1 VGRVIGASRPKV
13 NAAFTLLQSTGAIV
27 RKGTMLTCDTNIL
40 QSIADME

>member
-1 VGRVIGASRPKV
+1 M
-13 NAAFTLLQSTGAIV
+13 LQNTGAIA